1 MNGSLTSKT
10 DVKMTS
16 FKSFFE
22 ELLVLVEKYEKKQV
36 MIKIEN
42 EPDYEFIKIFGEKID
57 SILRAKTGLNDVSE
71 LAYTT
76 AEHHPYWALLYN
88 CSEISKTLL
97 EKWNDKITSEEM
109 NEIKWHIKE
118 IENSCKKLEDSSQ

>member
-1 MNGSLTSKT
+1 MS
-10 DVKMTS
+10 S
-16 FKSFFE
+16 FKLFFE
-22 ELLVLVEKYEKKQV
+22 ELLILVEKYEKKQV
-36 MIKIEN
+36 MIKVES

>member
-1 MNGSLTSKT
+1 M
-10 DVKMTS
+10 DS
-16 FKSFFE
+16 FKSFFN
-22 ELLVLVEKYEKKQV
+22 ELLTLVEKYEKKQV
-36 MIKIEN
+36 MIKVEN
-42 EPDYEFIKIFGEKID
+42 EPDYEFVKIFGEKID

-88 CSEISKTLL
+88 SSEISKTVL
-97 EKWNDKITSEEM
+97 EKWNDTISPEEM

>member
-1 MNGSLTSKT
+1 M
-10 DVKMTS
+10 DS
-16 FKSFFE
+16 FKSFFN
-22 ELLVLVEKYEKKQV
+22 ELLTLVEKYEKKQV
-36 MIKIEN
+36 MIKVEN
-42 EPDYEFIKIFGEKID
+42 EPDYEFVKIFGEKID

-88 CSEISKTLL
+88 CSEISKTVL
-97 EKWNDKITSEEM
+97 EKWNDTTSPEEM

>member
-1 MNGSLTSKT
+1 MS
-10 DVKMTS
+10 S
-16 FKSFFE
+16 FKLFFE
-22 ELLVLVEKYEKKQV
+22 ELLVLLEKYEKKQV
-36 MIKIEN
+36 MIKVES

-97 EKWNDKITSEEM
+97 EKWNDKITSEEI

-118 IENSCKKLEDSSQ
+118 FENSCKKLEDSPQ

>member
-1 MNGSLTSKT
+1 MS
-10 DVKMTS
+10 S
-16 FKSFFE
+16 FKLFFE
-22 ELLVLVEKYEKKQV
+22 ELLVLLEKYEKKQV
-36 MIKIEN
+36 MIKVES

-57 SILRAKTGLNDVSE
+57 SILRDKTGLNDVSE

-118 IENSCKKLEDSSQ
+118 IENSCKKLEDTSQ

>member
-1 MNGSLTSKT
+1 MP
-10 DVKMTS
+10 S
-16 FKSFFE
+16 FKLFFE
-22 ELLVLVEKYEKKQV
+22 ELLVLVEEYEKKQV
-36 MIKIEN
+36 MIKVES

>member
-1 MNGSLTSKT
+1 M
-10 DVKMTS
+10 DS
-16 FKSFFE
+16 FKSFFD
-22 ELLVLVEKYEKKQV
+22 ELLTLVEKYEKKQV
-36 MIKIEN
+36 MIKVES

-118 IENSCKKLEDSSQ
+118 IENSCKKLEDTSQ

>member
-1 MNGSLTSKT
+1 M
-10 DVKMTS
+10 DS
-16 FKSFFE
+16 FKSFFN
-22 ELLVLVEKYEKKQV
+22 ELLTLVEKYEKKQV
-36 MIKIEN
+36 MIKVEN
-42 EPDYEFIKIFGEKID
+42 EPDYEFVKIFGEKID

-88 CSEISKTLL
+88 SSEISKTVL
-97 EKWNDKITSEEM
+97 EKWNDTISPEEM

-118 IENSCKKLEDSSQ
+118 IENSCKKLEDPSQ

>member
-1 MNGSLTSKT
+1 MS
-10 DVKMTS
+10 S
-16 FKSFFE
+16 FKLFFE
-22 ELLVLVEKYEKKQV
+22 ELLILVEKYEKKQV
-36 MIKIEN
+36 MIKVES

-109 NEIKWHIKE
+109 NEIKCHIKE
-118 IENSCKKLEDSSQ
+118 IENSCKKLEDTSQ

>member
-1 MNGSLTSKT
+1 M
-10 DVKMTS
+10 DS
-16 FKSFFE
+16 FKSFFN
-22 ELLVLVEKYEKKQV
+22 ELLTLVEKYEKKQV
-36 MIKIEN
+36 MIKVEN
-42 EPDYEFIKIFGEKID
+42 EPDYEFVKIFGEKID

-118 IENSCKKLEDSSQ
+118 IENSCKKLEDTSQ

>member
-1 MNGSLTSKT
+1 MS
-10 DVKMTS
+10 S
-16 FKSFFE
+16 FKLFFE
-22 ELLVLVEKYEKKQV
+22 ELLVLLEKYEKKQV
-36 MIKIEN
+36 MIKVES

-97 EKWNDKITSEEM
+97 EKWNDKITSEEI

>member
-1 MNGSLTSKT
+1 M
-10 DVKMTS
+10 DS
-16 FKSFFE
+16 FKSFFN
-22 ELLVLVEKYEKKQV
+22 ELLTLVEKYEKKQV
-36 MIKIEN
+36 MIKVEN

-88 CSEISKTLL
+88 SSEISKTVL
-97 EKWNDKITSEEM
+97 EKWNDTISPEEM

-118 IENSCKKLEDSSQ
+118 IENSCKKLEDPSQ

>member
-1 MNGSLTSKT
+1 MS
-10 DVKMTS
+10 S
-16 FKSFFE
+16 FKLFFE
-22 ELLVLVEKYEKKQV
+22 ELLVLLEKYEKKQV
-36 MIKIEN
+36 MIKVES

-118 IENSCKKLEDSSQ
+118 IENSCKKLEDTSQ

>member
-1 MNGSLTSKT
+1 M
-10 DVKMTS
+10 DS
-16 FKSFFE
+16 FKSFFD
-22 ELLVLVEKYEKKQV
+22 ELLTLVEKYEKKQV
-36 MIKIEN
+36 MIKVES

-88 CSEISKTLL
+88 CSEISKTVL
-97 EKWNDKITSEEM
+97 EKWNDKISSEEM
-109 NEIKWHIKE
+109 DEIKWHIKE
-118 IENSCKKLEDSSQ
+118 IENSCKKLEDES

>member
-1 MNGSLTSKT
+1 M
-10 DVKMTS
+10 DS
-16 FKSFFE
+16 FKSFFN
-22 ELLVLVEKYEKKQV
+22 ELLTLVEKYEKKQV
-36 MIKIEN
+36 MIKVEN
-42 EPDYEFIKIFGEKID
+42 EPDYEFVKIFGEKID

-88 CSEISKTLL
+88 SSEISKTVL
-97 EKWNDKITSEEM
+97 EKWNDKISPEEM

-118 IENSCKKLEDSSQ
+118 IENSCKKLEDPSQ

>member
-1 MNGSLTSKT
+1 
-10 DVKMTS
+10 MTS

-22 ELLVLVEKYEKKQV
+22 ELLVLVEKYERKQV
-36 MIKIEN
+36 MIKVEN

-118 IENSCKKLEDSSQ
+118 IENSCKKLEDTSQ

>member
-1 MNGSLTSKT
+1 
-10 DVKMTS
+10 MTS

-118 IENSCKKLEDSSQ
+118 IENSCKKLEDTSQ

>member
-1 MNGSLTSKT
+1 MS
-10 DVKMTS
+10 S
-16 FKSFFE
+16 FKLFFE

-36 MIKIEN
+36 MIKVES

-88 CSEISKTLL
+88 CSEISKTIL
-97 EKWNDKITSEEM
+97 EKWNDKISSEEM

-118 IENSCKKLEDSSQ
+118 IEHSCKKLENP

>member
-1 MNGSLTSKT
+1 M
-10 DVKMTS
+10 DS
-16 FKSFFE
+16 FKSFFN
-22 ELLVLVEKYEKKQV
+22 ELLTLVEKYEKKQV
-36 MIKIEN
+36 MIKVEN
-42 EPDYEFIKIFGEKID
+42 EPDYEFVKIFGEKID

-88 CSEISKTLL
+88 CSEISKTVL
-97 EKWNDKITSEEM
+97 EKWNDKISSEEM

-118 IENSCKKLEDSSQ
+118 IENSCKKLEDSSE

>member
-1 MNGSLTSKT
+1 MS
-10 DVKMTS
+10 S
-16 FKSFFE
+16 FKLFFE
-22 ELLVLVEKYEKKQV
+22 ELLVLLEKYERKQV
-36 MIKIEN
+36 MIKVES

-88 CSEISKTLL
+88 CSEISKTVL
-97 EKWNDKITSEEM
+97 EKWNDKISSEEM
-109 NEIKWHIKE
+109 DEIKWHIKE
-118 IENSCKKLEDSSQ
+118 IENSCKKLEDES

>member
-1 MNGSLTSKT
+1 M
-10 DVKMTS
+10 DS
-16 FKSFFE
+16 FKSFFN
-22 ELLVLVEKYEKKQV
+22 ELLTLVEKYEKKQV
-36 MIKIEN
+36 MIKVEN
-42 EPDYEFIKIFGEKID
+42 EPDYEFVKIFGEKID

-88 CSEISKTLL
+88 SSEISKTVL
-97 EKWNDKITSEEM
+97 EKWNDTISPEEM

-118 IENSCKKLEDSSQ
+118 IENSCKKLEDTSQ

>member
-1 MNGSLTSKT
+1 MS
-10 DVKMTS
+10 S
-16 FKSFFE
+16 FKLFFE
-22 ELLVLVEKYEKKQV
+22 ELLVLIEKYEKKQV
-36 MIKIEN
+36 MIKVES

-118 IENSCKKLEDSSQ
+118 IENSCKKLEDM

>member
-1 MNGSLTSKT
+1 
-10 DVKMTS
+10 MTT
-16 FKSFFE
+16 FKLFFD
-22 ELLVLVEKYEKKQV
+22 ELLTLVEKYEKQKV
-36 MIKIEN
+36 MIKVE
-42 EPDYEFIKIFGEKID
+42 EDLDYEFIKIFGEKID

>member
-1 MNGSLTSKT
+1 MS
-10 DVKMTS
+10 S
-16 FKSFFE
+16 FKLFFE
-22 ELLVLVEKYEKKQV
+22 ELLILVEKYEKKQV
-36 MIKIEN
+36 MIKVES

-88 CSEISKTLL
+88 CSEIS
-97 EKWNDKITSEEM
+97 
-109 NEIKWHIKE
+109 
-118 IENSCKKLEDSSQ
+118 

>member
-1 MNGSLTSKT
+1 MS
-10 DVKMTS
+10 S
-16 FKSFFE
+16 FKLFFE
-22 ELLVLVEKYEKKQV
+22 ELLILVEKYEKKQV
-36 MIKIEN
+36 MIKVEN
-42 EPDYEFIKIFGEKID
+42 EPDYEFVKIFGEKID

-88 CSEISKTLL
+88 SSEISKTVL
-97 EKWNDKITSEEM
+97 EKWNDTISPEEM

-118 IENSCKKLEDSSQ
+118 IENSCKKLEDPSQ

>member
-1 MNGSLTSKT
+1 MP
-10 DVKMTS
+10 S
-16 FKSFFE
+16 FKLFFE
-22 ELLVLVEKYEKKQV
+22 ELLVLVEEYEKKQV
-36 MIKIEN
+36 MIKVES

-118 IENSCKKLEDSSQ
+118 IENSCKKLEDM

>member
-1 MNGSLTSKT
+1 M
-10 DVKMTS
+10 DS
-16 FKSFFE
+16 FKSFFD
-22 ELLVLVEKYEKKQV
+22 ELLTLVEKYEKKQV
-36 MIKIEN
+36 MIKVEN
-42 EPDYEFIKIFGEKID
+42 EPDYEFVKIFGEKID

-88 CSEISKTLL
+88 SSEISKTVL
-97 EKWNDKITSEEM
+97 EKWNDTISPEEM

-118 IENSCKKLEDSSQ
+118 IENSCKKLEDPSQ

>member
-1 MNGSLTSKT
+1 M
-10 DVKMTS
+10 DS
-16 FKSFFE
+16 FKSFFN
-22 ELLVLVEKYEKKQV
+22 ELLTLVEKYEKKQV
-36 MIKIEN
+36 MIKVEN
-42 EPDYEFIKIFGEKID
+42 EPDYEFVKIFGEKID

-88 CSEISKTLL
+88 SSEISKTVL
-97 EKWNDKITSEEM
+97 EKWNDTISPEEM

-118 IENSCKKLEDSSQ
+118 IEHSCKRLENP

>member
-1 MNGSLTSKT
+1 MS
-10 DVKMTS
+10 S
-16 FKSFFE
+16 FKLFFE
-22 ELLVLVEKYEKKQV
+22 ELLVLLEKYEKKHV
-36 MIKIEN
+36 MIKVES

>member
-1 MNGSLTSKT
+1 M
-10 DVKMTS
+10 DS
-16 FKSFFE
+16 FKSFFD
-22 ELLVLVEKYEKKQV
+22 ELLTLVEKYEKKQV
-36 MIKIEN
+36 MIKVEN
-42 EPDYEFIKIFGEKID
+42 EPDYEFVKIFGEKID

-88 CSEISKTLL
+88 CSEISKTVL
-97 EKWNDKITSEEM
+97 EKWNDKISSEEM

-118 IENSCKKLEDSSQ
+118 IENSCKKLEDSSE

>member
-1 MNGSLTSKT
+1 M
-10 DVKMTS
+10 DS
-16 FKSFFE
+16 FKSFFN
-22 ELLVLVEKYEKKQV
+22 ELLTLVEKYEKKQV
-36 MIKIEN
+36 MIKVEN
-42 EPDYEFIKIFGEKID
+42 EPDYEFVKIFGEKID

-88 CSEISKTLL
+88 SSEISKTVL
-97 EKWNDKITSEEM
+97 EKWNDTISPEEM

-118 IENSCKKLEDSSQ
+118 IENSCKKLEDSSE